1 MPVRGHVGSDYERLR
16 PEFRVIPNP
25 WSPSERIMLVPP
37 IAPDVALIHAIA
49 ATADGTLL
57 LDHMEDDALLAQASR
72 AVVASTE
79 RIVAPEELRRGDGVI
94 LQGIHVTALVEAP
107 GGARPTFVRGGSPVA
122 AGAIDQHGNLNL
134 ITVGDHERPRVRF
147 PGGAGAAMLYYMP
160 RRVVV
165 FRADHSPRVFVERVD
180 TVTSPGATPPDV
192 VRPGGPWKVVTPLC
206 VFRYD
211 RRSAGLVV
219 ESLHPGVSREELG
232 RRTGFA
238 PAYDGVTGVTPAP
251 THAELEIL
259 RTRVKD
265 TVARTYPPFATTAF
279 AH

>member
-1 MPVRGHVGSDYERLR
+1 ML
-16 PEFRVIPNP
+16 FR
-25 WSPSERIMLVPP
+25 S
-37 IAPDVALIHAIA
+37 
-49 ATADGTLL
+49 
-57 LDHMEDDALLAQASR
+57 
-72 AVVASTE
+72 
-79 RIVAPEELRRGDGVI
+79 
-94 LQGIHVTALVEAP
+94 
-107 GGARPTFVRGGSPVA
+107 
-122 AGAIDQHGNLNL
+122 
-134 ITVGDHERPRVRF
+134 
-147 PGGAGAAMLYYMP
+147 
-160 RRVVV
+160 
-165 FRADHSPRVFVERVD
+165 VD

-211 RRSAGLVV
+211 RGSAGLLV

-251 THAELEIL
+251 TRAELEIL

-265 TVARTYPPFATTAF
+265 TVARTYPRFATAAF

>member
-1 MPVRGHVGSDYERLR
+1 MADGERYSPEELMACVIAREVRDGETVAVGTLAA
-16 PEFRVIPNP
+16 IP
-25 WSPSERIMLVPP
+25 
-37 IAPDVALIHAIA
+37 AC
-49 ATADGTLL
+49 GTLL
-57 LDHMEDDALLAQASR
+57 AHFTHAPR
-72 AVVASTE
+72 AT
-79 RIVAPEELRRGDGVI
+79 VI
-94 LQGIHVTALVEAP
+94 IINHP
-107 GGARPTFVRGGSPVA
+107 DYWPFRGGSKEFYDFA
-122 AGAIDQHGNLNL
+122 QRGKFDLFFLSGGEIDWRGNLNL
-134 ITVGDHERPRVRF
+134 MFVGDHERPRVRF

-180 TVTSPGATPPDV
+180 TVTSPGSTPADV

-238 PAYDGVTGVTPAP
+238 PAYDGVTGVTSPP
-251 THAELEIL
+251 THVELEIL

-265 TVARTYPPFATTAF
+265 AVARTYPLFVTTAF
-279 AH
+279 ARS

>member
-25 WSPSERIMLVPP
+25 WSPSEPIMLVTPM
-37 IAPDVALIHAIA
+37 APDVELIHEIA
-49 ATADGTLL
+49 ATAD
-57 LDHMEDDALLAQASR
+57 
-72 AVVASTE
+72 
-79 RIVAPEELRRGDGVI
+79 APRTTVI
-94 LQGIHVTALVEAP
+94 IISHPDYWA
-107 GGARPTFVRGGSPVA
+107 FRGGSKEFYDFA
-122 AGAIDQHGNLNL
+122 QRGKFDLFFLSGGEIDQHGNLNL

-165 FRADHSPRVFVERVD
+165 FRADHSPRIFVERVD

-192 VRPGGPWKVVTPLC
+192 VRPGGPWKAVTPLC

-211 RRSAGLVV
+211 RDGAALVV
-219 ESLHPGVSREELG
+219 ESLHPGVTREELG

-238 PAYDGVTGVTPAP
+238 LAYRPDGGV
-251 THAELEIL
+251 
-259 RTRVKD
+259 
-265 TVARTYPPFATTAF
+265 
-279 AH
+279 